1 MDKRKI
7 LFDFFEVVGVFGDK
21 TKGAERMALCKKV
34 RHSALVPPL
43 PFFSFFFLFFFTLQ
57 MRARPERKRAGGTSA
72 GYGSFPAVVGK
83 SALSHRNAETPLYEG
98 EKRIGER
105 QSTAGKCDNPQ
116 RLVR

>member
-43 PFFSFFFLFFFTLQ
+43 PFFSFFFLFFFYPPDARKA
-57 MRARPERKRAGGTSA
+57 RAKKGRRNLSWLRIIPGGGRQIRPEPPQCRNPHSTKGKKGLENANLQQVSA
-72 GYGSFPAVVGK
+72 IIPKGS
-83 SALSHRNAETPLYEG
+83 
-98 EKRIGER
+98 
-105 QSTAGKCDNPQ
+105 
-116 RLVR
+116 